1 MLGSFS
7 RASRSF
13 SSNQCSRGVGADAV
27 MKSVKIAEYP
37 TILETETLRSI
48 SLLSVC
54 ELSQCGAEELFEGAF
69 IGGAELFQRFL
80 RRGRLIAQVD
90 ER

>member
-27 MKSVKIAEYP
+27 MKSVKSGKPEVIGLCVGSVPVNAVVFAKMFN
-37 TILETETLRSI
+37 LRS
-48 SLLSVC
+48 SLP
-54 ELSQCGAEELFEGAF
+54 
-69 IGGAELFQRFL
+69 
-80 RRGRLIAQVD
+80 LID
-90 ER
+90 ENWTFVTGSALG